1 MKYIISILLF
11 SLFSCNT
18 TSNYIPAT
26 EALDAAREFLDGCY
40 RGNFNKASFYMLQDD
55 ENNKL
60 LKKSIENYAAKSAM
74 QQKQYAE
81 SSLQNVTVE
90 EISATETII
99 NYKNSYDKVGRKVK
113 AVLVNNIWL
122 IDYKYTYD
130 PNL

>member
-1 MKYIISILLF
+1 MKYIVSIFLCVLI
-11 SLFSCNT
+11 SCNSQ
-18 TSNYIPAT
+18 SNYLPAT
-26 EALDAAREFLDGCY
+26 DALDAAREFLDACY
-40 RGNFNKASFYMLQDD
+40 RGNFNKASFYMLQDE
-55 ENNKL
+55 ENKKL

-81 SSLQNVTVE
+81 SSLQNITVE
-90 EISATETII
+90 EISTTQTII